1 MTALEPLLEG
11 LCFPEG
17 PRWHDGRLYFSD
29 MHAHWVMA
37 VDETGKAERIIEV
50 PNQPSGLGWRPD
62 GTMLVV
68 SMIDRKLM
76 AARGGKLEMVADLS
90 RIATFH
96 CNDMVVDAQGRA
108 YVGNF
113 GFDLFDPNLTMTP
126 EALANTPNAALAR
139 VDPDGSVHVA
149 ARDLSFPNGTVIT
162 PDGRT
167 LIVGESI
174 GQRLTAFDI
183 GANGALSNRRVWA
196 ETPRVAPDGI
206 CLDEAG
212 GVWVADALGTE
223 CIRFE
228 QGGRATHRVPAG
240 EGRHFFACMLGGKDG
255 RTLFGCTS
263 QTSHPEE
270 AKQLKSGRIDRTAAP
285 YARAGRP

>member
-1 MTALEPLLEG
+1 MRIEAMLEG

-17 PRWHDGRLYFSD
+17 PRWHEGRLYFSD

-37 VDETGKAERIIEV
+37 VDEAGRAEKIIEV

-68 SMIDRKLM
+68 SMVDRTLM
-76 AARGGKLEMVADLS
+76 AARGGTLERVADLS
-90 RIATFH
+90 RVATFH
-96 CNDMVVDAQGRA
+96 CNDMVVDVQGRA

-126 EALANTPNAALAR
+126 EALAGLPKAALAR

-149 ARDLSFPNGTVIT
+149 ARDLAFPNGTVIT

-167 LIVGESI
+167 LIVAESI

-183 GANGALSNRRVWA
+183 GADGALLNRRVWA

-212 GVWVADALGTE
+212 GYL
-223 CIRFE
+223 
-228 QGGRATHRVPAG
+228 GGRRARHRVHPLR
-240 EGRHFFACMLGGKDG
+240 EGRPRD
-255 RTLFGCTS
+255 
-263 QTSHPEE
+263 
-270 AKQLKSGRIDRTAAP
+270 AP
-285 YARAGRP
+285 RAGRRGATFLRLHAGRQGRAHAFRLHVADQPPGGSQDAQIRPDRPDDGALCEGG